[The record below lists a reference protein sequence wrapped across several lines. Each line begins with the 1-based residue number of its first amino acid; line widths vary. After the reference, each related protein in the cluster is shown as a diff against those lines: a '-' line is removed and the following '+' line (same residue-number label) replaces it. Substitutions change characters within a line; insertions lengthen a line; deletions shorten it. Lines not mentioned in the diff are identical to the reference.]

1 VNEFTGGTA
10 EAVAGALQDAQRAMV
25 LGTRTEGKGS
35 SIVTKKL
42 SNGSALAIPVS
53 RWYTPS
59 GRLIQGTGIKPDIEV
74 AMTLEDSILGMDF
87 QLQDAYRYL
96 NEEGELPVFR

>member
-1 VNEFTGGTA
+1 
-10 EAVAGALQDAQRAMV
+10 
-25 LGTRTEGKGS
+25 
-35 SIVTKKL
+35 
-42 SNGSALAIPVS
+42 VS